1 MIHDNGKNKLME
13 LAYSLGYEYEK
24 NYRGCAQCTVA
35 AVQDALD
42 IKSDILFKAASGLAT
57 GGGLLC
63 DGVCGGYSGGIMI
76 MSSFFG
82 RKRENIDDDHDEKY
96 CSFRMATY
104 LHKKFI
110 NKYGSVICK
119 DIHNKIFG
127 RTYDLWN
134 PEEKEAFNNAGAH
147 ETKCTEVVATASSWI
162 VQLIFEE
169 ISLRGIRFED
179 LFIPE

>member
-1 MIHDNGKNKLME
+1 MIHDSEKNKLME

-134 PEEKEAFNNAGAH
+134 PEEKEAFK
-147 ETKCTEVVATASSWI
+147 EK
-162 VQLIFEE
+162 LITQIEAIKRSKFEPTPGFHCRYCDYKHICE
-169 ISLRGIRFED
+169 YRKLD
-179 LFIPE
+179 